1 MDKDFAD
8 CSIPQEKSN
17 SEINAELEIS
27 DASGEEDACDARL
40 NSNRLGKKQSTG
52 TQ

>member
-1 MDKDFAD
+1 MDKSFAD

-27 DASGEEDACDARL
+27 DASCEEDASDHHWCSKRMEAKHL
-40 NSNRLGKKQSTG
+40 TG
-52 TQ
+52 I

>member
-1 MDKDFAD
+1 MDKGFAD

-27 DASGEEDACDARL
+27 DASCEEDGS
-40 NSNRLGKKQSTG
+40 NSRSNSKRFEPRYSTG
-52 TQ
+52 I